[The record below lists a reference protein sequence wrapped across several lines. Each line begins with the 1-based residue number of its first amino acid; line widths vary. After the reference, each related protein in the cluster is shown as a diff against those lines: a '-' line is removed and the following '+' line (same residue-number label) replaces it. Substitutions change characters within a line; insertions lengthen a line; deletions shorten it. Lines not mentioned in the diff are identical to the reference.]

1 MKRYFWNILIW
12 GDQGL
17 NTVLAP
23 VLNRYYK
30 PDPMHEFGSP
40 DETISSVIGKNRTRN
55 PKFIRADK
63 FLDRFEKDHTQKSIE
78 WDE

>member
-1 MKRYFWNILIW
+1 
-12 GDQGL
+12 
-17 NTVLAP
+17 
-23 VLNRYYK
+23 
-30 PDPMHEFGSP
+30 MHKFGNP

-63 FLDRFEKDHTQKSIE
+63 FLDRFEKDHTQNSIE